1 MTHIRWFAATLA
13 LLFAAIMPAGAQSPA
28 FRVDP
33 FWPKPLPNN
42 WILGQVGGMAIDAQD
57 NIWVF
62 QRPRSLTDDEKGAAL
77 TPPRSKCCV
86 PAPSVLVF
94 NQAGDVIKSWGGP
107 GDNLGYDWPL
117 QEHAILVDNKGFG

>member
-1 MTHIRWFAATLA
+1 MTNVRWFAAALA
-13 LLFAAIMPAGAQSPA
+13 LLFAAIMPAAAQSPA

-62 QRPRSLTDDEKGAAL
+62 QRPRSLTDDEKGATL

-107 GDNLGYDWPL
+107 GR
-117 QEHAILVDNKGFG
+117 